1 MQNAKQICRGHIQIN
16 SKKLKETR
24 IICKYDT
31 GTKTEIFFVF
41 RERFKYAEYENV
53 RIPEC

>member
-16 SKKLKETR
+16 SKKLMKRES
-24 IICKYDT
+24 YDT
-31 GTKTEIFFVF
+31 GIKTEIFFVF